1 MPISI
6 RVEEPWDAIR
16 IVYVS
21 GRLDNDTVAEFTSAM
36 VGVFESA
43 IKTLVLDFGELRYIS
58 SVGIRAIYNV
68 QKDMKARK
76 GECYF
81 VSLQP
86 PVKRVFEIVRAVE
99 IESVFASTQELDDYL
114 AKIQRDIAQTDE
126 KSAN

>member
-1 MPISI
+1 
-6 RVEEPWDAIR
+6 
-16 IVYVS
+16 
-21 GRLDNDTVAEFTSAM
+21 
-36 VGVFESA
+36 
-43 IKTLVLDFGELRYIS
+43 
-58 SVGIRAIYNV
+58 
-68 QKDMKARK
+68 MKARK

-86 PVKRVFEIVRAVE
+86 AVKRVFEIVRAVE